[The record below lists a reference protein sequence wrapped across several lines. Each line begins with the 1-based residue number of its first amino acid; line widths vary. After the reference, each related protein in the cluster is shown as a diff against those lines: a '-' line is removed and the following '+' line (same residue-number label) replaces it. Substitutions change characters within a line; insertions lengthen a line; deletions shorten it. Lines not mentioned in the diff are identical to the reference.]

1 MISSQQPACFTFSLI
16 ILYRLIYLHTSPTA
30 EPLSPS
36 PLAQKK
42 RKKNPP
48 PLRFSPEKQVS
59 PNYLYLILITF

>member
-42 RKKNPP
+42 PSHTLWYERVFFNIPVHP
-48 PLRFSPEKQVS
+48 H
-59 PNYLYLILITF
+59 

>member
-42 RKKNPP
+42 PSHTLWWYAPRQEDNKK
-48 PLRFSPEKQVS
+48 
-59 PNYLYLILITF
+59 